1 MALEEAWS
9 GVERHSA
16 SEVEGHVDRVHERRS
31 APPAADCLLLTQLC
45 SAQEEEPPLS
55 AREEAG
61 LGDAGENV
69 GGTSVDAILAGVPS
83 MPSATVITPTPP
95 EAEAGLCRFYFAPK
109 ASCK

>member
-9 GVERHSA
+9 GVERKSG

-31 APPAADCLLLTQLC
+31 APPAAQE
-45 SAQEEEPPLS
+45 EEEPPLS
-55 AREEAG
+55 AGEEAG

-109 ASCK
+109 ASCR